1 MWVNAVVR
9 IGLAWVAS
17 LLLALLVMEGLHRY
31 LVASG
36 LADVS
41 APAEATAAQT
51 AEQTIVSADRPR

>member
-36 LADVS
+36 LADAS
-41 APAEATAAQT
+41 TPAEATAGQT
-51 AEQTIVSADRPR
+51 AGQTIVSADRPR

>member
-41 APAEATAAQT
+41 ARAEATAAQT
-51 AEQTIVSADRPR
+51 AEQAIVSADRPR